1 MGLDALGRLLE
12 LDFEVVAKVGAA
24 LRAGA
29 ASAAAEPEDVAEA
42 AEDVFEAAELRRIEP
57 LRAVADAGV
66 AEAIVAG
73 ALVAV
78 AQDRVGLGR
87 FLELLF
93 GRLVALVAIGVEL
106 QRELAIRALDLLI
119 GRRCGRPRG
128 SRSSRACSRCFRHLH
143 HCGTQQAIAELV
155 ALGHHP
161 DHFALARA
169 RALPRTRRPGAGADR
184 SRRRA
189 PRRS

>member
-1 MGLDALGRLLE
+1 MLRLDALRRLLE
-12 LDFEVVAKVGAA
+12 LDLEVVAKIGAA

-29 ASAAAEPEDVAEA
+29 AAAAAEPENVAEA
-42 AEDVFEAAELRRIEP
+42 AEDVFEAAELRRIEA
-57 LRAVADAGV
+57 LRAAADAGV

-78 AQDRVGLGR
+78 AEDRVGLGR

-119 GRRCGRPRG
+119 GGG
-128 SRSSRACSRCFRHLH
+128 AGDL
-143 HCGTQQAIAELV
+143 EDLV
-155 ALGHHP
+155 VI
-161 DHFALARA
+161 ALAHDA
-169 RALPRTRRPGAGADR
+169 FATFTSAGR
-184 SRRRA
+184 SRRS
-189 PRRS
+189 PSL